1 MKAKILELLKQN
13 KKLFLSGEE
22 ISRQIG
28 ITRAAVWKY
37 IKQLQSEGYLIESVS
52 NNGYK
57 LVDCPDLLTYEELS
71 ENLKTNMIGSKII
84 HFDSIDSTNNK
95 AKELAEK
102 GEPEGTVI
110 ISEAQTSGKG
120 RVGRLWYSKAYQGI
134 CLSIILRPN
143 IDLLSVPLITQIACA
158 AACKATMKI
167 TDGVQ
172 IKWPNDLLLGGKK
185 FCGILTESSG
195 EIDKVNYII
204 VGIGINVNQE
214 KNDFP
219 ESIEK
224 KATSIKIETQNQI
237 SRKNLVCDIFYEF
250 EKMYM
255 EYKENG
261 IIDDVIDYC
270 RRYSSI
276 IGKQIIVE
284 RNGTGNSAKAVDIN
298 NCGQLVVEFESGNT
312 ECISTGNITIL

>member
-1 MKAKILELLKQN
+1 VKARILELLKQN
-13 KKLFLSGEE
+13 KELFLSGED

-37 IKQLQSEGYLIESVS
+37 IKQLQSEGYLIKSVS

-57 LVDCPDLLTYEELS
+57 LVNCPDILTYEEIC
-71 ENLKTNMIGSKII
+71 ENLKTDIIGHKII

-120 RVGRLWYSKAYQGI
+120 RVGRQWYSQAYQGI
-134 CLSIILRPN
+134 CLSVILRPN

-158 AACKATMKI
+158 AICKATIKI

-172 IKWPNDLLLGGKK
+172 IKWPNDLLLGGRK

-219 ESIEK
+219 ESLEK
-224 KATSIKIETQNQI
+224 KATSLKIETTNYI
-237 SRKNLVCDIFYEF
+237 SRKNFVCDIFYEL

-261 IIDDVIDYC
+261 IMDDVIDYC
-270 RRYSSI
+270 RKFSSV
-276 IGKQIIVE
+276 IGKQIKVE
-284 RNGTGNSAKAVDIN
+284 RNGTGSRAKAVDIN
-298 NCGQLVVEFESGNT
+298 NRGELLVEFENGNT
-312 ECISTGNITIL
+312 ESISTGNISIM